1 MIKKLIKIFMPSSTT
16 LAKYAAQGIANTVN
30 SSDKKELIVKYGT
43 MADEATSIQK
53 WITEIVKDGTIDKIE
68 EQQIAEKLIPLFEQ
82 LRKII

>member
-1 MIKKLIKIFMPSSTT
+1 MIKKLIKLIMPNSNT

-53 WITEIVKDGTIDKIE
+53 WITEIVKDGTIDKLE
-68 EQQIAEKLIPLFEQ
+68 EEQIAEKLTPLFEQ
-82 LRKII
+82 LRKLI